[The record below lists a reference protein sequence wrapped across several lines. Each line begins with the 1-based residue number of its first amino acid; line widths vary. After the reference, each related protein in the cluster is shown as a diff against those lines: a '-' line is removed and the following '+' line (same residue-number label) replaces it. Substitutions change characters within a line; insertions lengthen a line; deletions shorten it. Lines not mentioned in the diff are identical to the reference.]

1 MLRRASLSL
10 VLAVVVGLVVIAP
23 AQADGATTKAGP
35 LPLVQGLRIENVC
48 PFPVDW
54 TDRGGRMLTTRF
66 DRTGRVVSETI
77 SGTSTVVLT
86 NLDTRLSVSFDIEEL
101 TTIVHH
107 RDGTVTMLQLGSSGI
122 ALEPG
127 TSINDPSL
135 VWYGGAVL
143 SRGTLDRT
151 FLFADVTRQRR
162 VGIEGDICEMLV
174 SGLKTR
180 H

>member
-1 MLRRASLSL
+1 MLRRASISL
-10 VLAVVVGLVVIAP
+10 ILAVVLGLVVIAP
-23 AQADGATTKAGP
+23 ASAGGATTKTGP

-54 TDRGGRMLTTRF
+54 TDRGGRTLTTRF
-66 DRTGRVVSETI
+66 DRTGRIVSQTI
-77 SGTSTVVLT
+77 SGASTVVLT
-86 NLDTRLSVSFDIEEL
+86 NLATDLSVSFDIDEL

-107 RDGTVTMLQLGSSGI
+107 RDGTATMLQLGSSGI
-122 ALEPG
+122 GLEPG
-127 TSINDPSL
+127 TSTRNPSL

-143 SRGTLDRT
+143 ARGTLDRT